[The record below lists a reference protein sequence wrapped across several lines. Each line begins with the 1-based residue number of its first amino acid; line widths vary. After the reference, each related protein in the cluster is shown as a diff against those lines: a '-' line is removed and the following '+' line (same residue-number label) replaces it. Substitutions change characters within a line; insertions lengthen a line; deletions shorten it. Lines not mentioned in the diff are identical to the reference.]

1 MRDASVLT
9 NTFILWRRG
18 RLCILKD
25 GLLLESGR
33 FDTPPYVVSLTTLD
47 QCWWP
52 GPEIFT
58 GASGLPESHR
68 SSVTEGLTE
77 LCSAMP

>member
-9 NTFILWRRG
+9 NTSLLWRSG

-25 GLLLESGR
+25 GLLLLLESGR
-33 FDTPPYVVSLTTLD
+33 FDTPPYAVSLTTLD

-52 GPEIFT
+52 GPEICT
-58 GASGLPESHR
+58 GAFGLPESH
-68 SSVTEGLTE
+68 SS
-77 LCSAMP
+77 

>member
-9 NTFILWRRG
+9 NTSILWRRG

-25 GLLLESGR
+25 GLLLLLLESGR
-33 FDTPPYVVSLTTLD
+33 FDTPPYAVSLTTLD
-47 QCWWP
+47 QCWWL

-58 GASGLPESHR
+58 GAFGLPGCHR
-68 SSVTEGLTE
+68 S
-77 LCSAMP
+77 